1 MNNRLNRIIEIAKC
15 LKPEKQNGQH
25 YVVAGA
31 MLGSRLVGL
40 GFNDY
45 TREHP
50 RHKFGEY
57 KPTRGDSKNYKAS
70 LHAEISLIKKLKHD
84 PQDLTFYIVR
94 IDNNNQ
100 VALARPCKN
109 CFRVFQK
116 KGYRK
121 ILYSMSET
129 EFGVIIK
136 SSNLTTGKESTL
148 SNLNLEEFV

>member
-15 LKPEKQNGQH
+15 LKPEKQSGQH

-57 KPTRGDSKNYKAS
+57 KPTRGDSKNYKPS

-84 PQDLTFYIVR
+84 PQDLTFYVVR

-100 VALARPCKN
+100 IALARPCLN
-109 CFRVFQK
+109 CERSFNKIGFR
-116 KGYRK
+116 R
-121 ILYSMSET
+121 IIYSIDSHEYGT
-129 EFGVIIK
+129 I
-136 SSNLTTGKESTL
+136 N
-148 SNLNLEEFV
+148 

>member
-15 LKPEKQNGQH
+15 LKPEKQSGQH

-45 TREHP
+45 NKEHP

-57 KPTRGDSKNYKAS
+57 KPTRGDSKNYKPS
-70 LHAEISLIKKLKHD
+70 LHAETDLLRRLKHD
-84 PQDLTFYIVR
+84 PQDVTFYVVR

-109 CFRVFQK
+109 CFGVFQK
-116 KGYRK
+116 YGYKK
-121 ILYSMSET
+121 IIYSINEKT
-129 EFGVIIK
+129 FGTIC
-136 SSNLTTGKESTL
+136 
-148 SNLNLEEFV
+148 

>member
-1 MNNRLNRIIEIAKC
+1 MESYCWGVNNRLNRIIELAKC
-15 LKPEKQNGQH
+15 LKPEKQSGQH

-31 MLGSRLVGL
+31 MLGSRLVAL

-57 KPTRGDSKNYKAS
+57 KPTRGDSKNYKPS

-84 PQDLTFYIVR
+84 PQDLTFYVVR

-100 VALARPCKN
+100 VALAQPCKN

-116 KGYRK
+116 HGYKK
-121 ILYSMSET
+121 IIYSINEKT
-129 EFGVIIK
+129 FGTIC
-136 SSNLTTGKESTL
+136 
-148 SNLNLEEFV
+148 